1 MTDVIRMMEL
11 SPSYIGM
18 TDVIRMMELS
28 PSYRNDRCYKNDGIV
43 TKL

>member
-1 MTDVIRMMEL
+1 MTGVIRMMEL

-18 TDVIRMMELS
+18 TGVIRMMELS
-28 PSYRNDRCYKNDGIV
+28 PSYRNDRCYKYDGIF